1 MKTYRNDEPIEVLG
15 VTFQG
20 VKDMISR
27 AHARQ
32 PKGGVYVGVD
42 ERLYP
47 CFDSSDYMYEDRHYT
62 NIVFAQSQE
71 ELDAKMQQ
79 LKDIP
84 EKGNYNKMTDELRPM
99 VYWEGDRCH
108 KVYVAE

>member
-42 ERLYP
+42 ARLYP
-47 CFDSSDYMYEDRHYT
+47 CFDSSDYMYEDRYYT

-99 VYWEGDRCH
+99 AYWEGDRH
-108 KVYVAE
+108 HMVYVAE

>member
-15 VTFQG
+15 VTFNG
-20 VKDMISR
+20 VKDMICQ
-27 AHARQ
+27 AHSRQ

-42 ERLYP
+42 ARLYP
-47 CFDSSDYMYEDRHYT
+47 CFDSSDYMYEDRYYT
-62 NIVFAQSQE
+62 NIVFAHSQE

-84 EKGNYNKMTDELRPM
+84 EQGNYNKMTDELRPM
-99 VYWEGDRCH
+99 AYWEGDRFH
-108 KVYVAE
+108 KVYVVE

>member
-15 VTFQG
+15 VTFNG
-20 VKDMISR
+20 VKDMICQ

-42 ERLYP
+42 ARLYP

-62 NIVFAQSQE
+62 NIVFAHSQE

-79 LKDIP
+79 LRNIRA
-84 EKGNYNKMTDELRPM
+84 KGNYNKLTDELHPM
-99 VYWEGDRCH
+99 AYWEGDRFH
-108 KVYVAE
+108 KVYVVE